1 MPKKKL
7 TKAQVKRKIM
17 AARNALYDMYVDRL
31 AYSKRSLVPMSD
43 KLVYEV
49 LRKINLAEDR
59 FLEKYQK

>member
-1 MPKKKL
+1 
-7 TKAQVKRKIM
+7 M

-59 FLEKYQK
+59 FLSQSQK